1 MLHSLEGTGLGANLR
16 PRAYED
22 YKRELEE
29 IEREWESTLHFLDSC
44 DFSFRG
50 GIKSSKIPSP
60 SHEVGCPE
68 IWYNAYSQKI
78 DKEYLSSHPE
88 LLIAEGGS
96 VPCTF
101 QMILKYLHIT
111 KDLESICGVLLRN
124 DYHIKDGTLILAF
137 DKLLE
142 QIYGVKTEIQPSVFH
157 LCESVS
163 KNRPVIGLVSTAWL
177 SDNELPGNT
186 CIIIWQL
193 KGKKLLV
200 STTTSGE
207 LQVLDMCNT
216 FKHIQRAWACYK

>member
-177 SDNELPGNT
+177 SDIKVNT
-186 CIIIWQL
+186 KITK
-193 KGKKLLV
+193 KGKIKFTNLDNFLLYRIV
-200 STTTSGE
+200 K
-207 LQVLDMCNT
+207 V
-216 FKHIQRAWACYK
+216 FHFI

>member
-163 KNRPVIGLVSTAWL
+163 KKRPVIGLVSTAWL

-207 LQVLDMCNT
+207 LQVLDMCDT

>member
-163 KNRPVIGLVSTAWL
+163 KKRPVIGLVSTAWL

-207 LQVLDMCNT
+207 LQVLDMYDT

>member
-207 LQVLDMCNT
+207 LQVLDMCDT

>member
-207 LQVLDMCNT
+207 LQVLDMYDT

>member
-124 DYHIKDGTLILAF
+124 DYRIKDGTLILAF
-137 DKLLE
+137 DKILE

-207 LQVLDMCNT
+207 LQVLDMCDT

>member
-1 MLHSLEGTGLGANLR
+1 MLHSLEGTGLGAKLQS
-16 PRAYED
+16 RAYEA
-22 YKRELEE
+22 YQMELKE
-29 IEREWESTLHFLDSC
+29 IEGEWGSTLHFLDSC

-50 GIKSSKIPSP
+50 GIKNSKIPSP
-60 SHEVGCPE
+60 SQEVSCPAV
-68 IWYNAYSQKI
+68 WRNGNSQRI
-78 DKEYLSSHPE
+78 DEEYLSSHQE

-101 QMILKYLHIT
+101 QMILKYLNIA

-124 DYHIKDGTLILAF
+124 DYRIKDGTLILAF
-137 DKLLE
+137 DKILE

-163 KNRPVIGLVSTAWL
+163 KKRPVIGLVSTAWL

-207 LQVLDMCNT
+207 LQVLDMYDT